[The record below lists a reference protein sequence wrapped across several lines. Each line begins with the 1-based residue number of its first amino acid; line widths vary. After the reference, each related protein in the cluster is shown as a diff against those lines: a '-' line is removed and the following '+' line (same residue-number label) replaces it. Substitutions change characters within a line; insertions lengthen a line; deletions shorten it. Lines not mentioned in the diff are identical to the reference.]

1 MLTEV
6 QVGRGSRAGVAVNGG
21 RRRRTGRAR
30 ERTVA
35 GRLRA
40 SGRRGSL
47 RGVPA
52 RLEGG
57 SGRAK
62 CHRRRVIPVNPEFT
76 GVGARARFRGSSGRF
91 FDRVAR
97 RASGRR
103 GGAIAVV
110 CKTGEAVAWPDC
122 GGAGR
127 GGAERRG
134 VAARVGGGACAWDG
148 KLGVR
153 GRFKGGR
160 PEISGSGSGRK
171 AAVVSAGD
179 LGRSVGRAL
188 KEEGGSDSGPRW
200 SAAGAGT
207 RAMR

>member
-1 MLTEV
+1 MPELL
-6 QVGRGSRAGVAVNGG
+6 RRAAGVEDG
-21 RRRRTGRAR
+21 RRRRRSSVAGHCGGAPSVWTPRIGSGWCCGSVQKVREVRGSPGMSNWPEIGVYRGWGAR
-30 ERTVA
+30 RDSGDAVQELER
-35 GRLRA
+35 GRLRKSPRA
-40 SGRRGSL
+40 EAERLRRSAGP
-47 RGVPA
+47 GVPW
-52 RLEGG
+52 R
-57 SGRAK
+57 GRSAA
-62 CHRRRVIPVNPEFT
+62 EQ
-76 GVGARARFRGSSGRF
+76 GAAEQS
-91 FDRVAR
+91 
-97 RASGRR
+97 
-103 GGAIAVV
+103 
-110 CKTGEAVAWPDC
+110 
-122 GGAGR
+122 

-134 VAARVGGGACAWDG
+134 VAARVGGGASAWDG

-153 GRFKGGR
+153 GRFKGER